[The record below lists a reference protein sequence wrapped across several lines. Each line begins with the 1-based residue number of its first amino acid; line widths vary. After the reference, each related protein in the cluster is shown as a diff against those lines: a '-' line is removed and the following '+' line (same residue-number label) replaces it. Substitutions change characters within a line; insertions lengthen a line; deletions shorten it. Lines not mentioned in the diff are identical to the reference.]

1 MLVPDV
7 TKIEFLAFIFAS
19 SMAVSRL
26 IRLLGFVE
34 ALLVLWVL
42 ELNSSVPLANE
53 VVFVLIG
60 VMERLS
66 NSDGDMVCGLWELK
80 LELEPTEGGLQ

>member
-19 SMAVSRL
+19 TIAVSRL
-26 IRLLGFVE
+26 IRLLGFETVPG
-34 ALLVLWVL
+34 LLVLFGL
-42 ELNSSVPLANE
+42 ELKSSLPLAKD

-66 NSDGDMVCGLWELK
+66 NSDGDIVCGL
-80 LELEPTEGGLQ
+80 

>member
-19 SMAVSRL
+19 TIAVSRL
-26 IRLLGFVE
+26 IRLLGFETVPG
-34 ALLVLWVL
+34 LLDLGL
-42 ELNSSVPLANE
+42 ELKSSLPLAND

-66 NSDGDMVCGLWELK
+66 NSDGDIVCGL
-80 LELEPTEGGLQ
+80 